1 MFKPSCIEAYT
12 NLKEW
17 KGLASKVEKVGIKG
31 RAVAVPQEKQT
42 LLCLGASS
50 CIRLKTTSM
59 SL

>member
-31 RAVAVPQEKQT
+31 EGCGCTPRKTNLA
-42 LLCLGASS
+42 LLGASS